1 MQQFIQR
8 EANGSQE
15 QEDRE
20 LAVATASILTEPDDP
35 YRGFGRDV
43 AQVNILN
50 PRAPVSPWAH
60 HRSFARTHMFIGY

>member
-50 PRAPVSPWAH
+50 PRAPVSP
-60 HRSFARTHMFIGY
+60 